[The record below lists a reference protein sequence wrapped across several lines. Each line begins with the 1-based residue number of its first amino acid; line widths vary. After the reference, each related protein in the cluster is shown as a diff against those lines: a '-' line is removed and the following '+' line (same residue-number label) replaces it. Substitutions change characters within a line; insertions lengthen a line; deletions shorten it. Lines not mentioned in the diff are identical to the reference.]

1 MRLKKAIISLLTI
14 LGIVCILGGCGM
26 GGEELT
32 LTKEQQ
38 DNVVRWIVRNYEVD
52 AVEFIKFEKD
62 VKTGFYLLSVQLNSD
77 KKLSTTLSIRQIEEL
92 DEKNID
98 IGLNPVNR
106 FKSIERKVPL
116 DEAINLSQ
124 IEIIYLEE

>member
-1 MRLKKAIISLLTI
+1 MKLKKITNCLAMFLALL
-14 LGIVCILGGCGM
+14 GVLGGCGM

-116 DEAINLSQ
+116 EGLINLSQ
-124 IEIIYLEE
+124 IEIIYLGE

>member
-1 MRLKKAIISLLTI
+1 MIFKKVIIRLIAILVIIS
-14 LGIVCILGGCGM
+14 ILGGCSTGKK
-26 GGEELT
+26 ELI

-38 DNVVRWIVRNYEVD
+38 DNVVRWIVKNYEVD

-106 FKSIERKVPL
+106 FKSIERKVRL